1 MVCAGG
7 GGILR
12 RVRTGREINISCK
25 TIIQLLIKPRICLF
39 HWKDTMTSSFVKT
52 DEVKIKTY
60 EKMLILNQC
69 YFLQGRA
76 ETEVPCS
83 WVNNNIYPQNIKNP
97 NHKPALISVKSK
109 DVWKVRFSCC
119 VIIPKNYKHLWTQK
133 QRFSARCLMP
143 GKERLQ
149 LSWGRAVYF
158 SSVSTPQVL
167 QRENTMEC
175 IKLRPLCQDKY
186 LFFWRADLVQVLF
199 TVQILESANQ

>member
-1 MVCAGG
+1 MVCAGW

-39 HWKDTMTSSFVKT
+39 HWKDTMISSFVKT
-52 DEVKIKTY
+52 DEVKNKDLW
-60 EKMLILNQC
+60 EDANSKPVL
-69 YFLQGRA
+69 FSSR
-76 ETEVPCS
+76 ES
-83 WVNNNIYPQNIKNP
+83 WNKFPNNNIYPQNIKNP
-97 NHKPALISVKSK
+97 SHKPALISVKSK

-143 GKERLQ
+143 GKGQLQ

-167 QRENTMEC
+167 QRENAMEC